1 MKLIIKADR
10 LIDANSLDPL
20 VNSALVIENGKII
33 EIISQDKL
41 KIIDTESFDII
52 DAGDSTIMPGFIE
65 MHTHMHVNSENDA
78 YKQVTTESNDLL
90 LMRAV
95 KAVRETLTSGVTTMR
110 DLGSKNEIAFPI
122 KEAVN
127 KGVIPGPRLLVTG
140 TPITST
146 GGHCN
151 SFGYEADTKDEV
163 VKAVRSQFKKGAD
176 YIKIMSTGGGFTP
189 GTNMREAQYSV
200 DILKA
205 AVEDA
210 ERLGLKVAAHC
221 HGTAGIKNCVEAGI
235 HNLIHCSWLSEN
247 PSEMF
252 DYDPEITNQIVEK
265 GLFLDPTLAI
275 DRLNQIRDPE
285 RYKIRSVV
293 KDPVK
298 RFEILK
304 DMWGKGVKFVTGM
317 DSGMINA
324 KFDDFAV
331 IPQVMVEDLGVSNM
345 EAIICSTKTSADCL
359 GILKE
364 TGTLEPGK
372 SADVIV
378 VKGNPL
384 DDIKLLN
391 NVEDIILKGKLIKR
405 DGKLLI

>member
-1 MKLIIKADR
+1 
-10 LIDANSLDPL
+10 
-20 VNSALVIENGKII
+20 
-33 EIISQDKL
+33 
-41 KIIDTESFDII
+41 
-52 DAGDSTIMPGFIE
+52 
-65 MHTHMHVNSENDA
+65 
-78 YKQVTTESNDLL
+78 
-90 LMRAV
+90 
-95 KAVRETLTSGVTTMR
+95 
-110 DLGSKNEIAFPI
+110 
-122 KEAVN
+122 
-127 KGVIPGPRLLVTG
+127 
-140 TPITST
+140 
-146 GGHCN
+146 
-151 SFGYEADTKDEV
+151 
-163 VKAVRSQFKKGAD
+163 
-176 YIKIMSTGGGFTP
+176 
-189 GTNMREAQYSV
+189 
-200 DILKA
+200 
-205 AVEDA
+205 
-210 ERLGLKVAAHC
+210 
-221 HGTAGIKNCVEAGI
+221 
-235 HNLIHCSWLSEN
+235 LIHCSWLSEN
-247 PSEMF
+247 SSEMF

-285 RYKIRSVV
+285 RYKIRSVI

-372 SADVIV
+372 SADIIV

-384 DDIKLLN
+384 DDIKLLS
-391 NVEDIILKGKLIKR
+391 NVENIILKGKIIKR
-405 DGKLLI
+405 NDKLLI